1 MLPRLDLVAAYQR
14 RGLAGGLNP
23 DAMNLNGAP
32 PVLPPPV
39 SGGTGRSFGTIGENQ
54 FPDASVGL
62 SFSLPIGNRTA
73 KANLA
78 IAKSR
83 VSQANVGITA
93 AEQSVG
99 AEVRN
104 AVFSLETAS
113 QRIEAARA
121 SREAA
126 EIQLGAEEERFKAGL
141 STNFLVLTRQN
152 DLTLARVTE
161 TDALTDYRKAETAL
175 ARATGVLLEQ
185 RHIQIEA
192 PAGRSAPGDGLTH

>member
-1 MLPRLDLVAAYQR
+1 M
-14 RGLAGGLNP
+14 NP
-23 DAMNLNGAP
+23 DATNFNGQPAT
-32 PVLPPPV
+32 VPPPLA
-39 SGGTGRSFGTIGENQ
+39 GGTGRSLGTIGENQ

-83 VSQANVGITA
+83 LSQADVGITA
-93 AEQSVG
+93 ARQEIG

-104 AVFSLETAS
+104 AVFSLETAR

-126 EIQLGAEEERFKAGL
+126 ETQLSAEEERFKAGM

-152 DLTLARVTE
+152 DLTNARVTE
-161 TDALTDYRKAETAL
+161 TAALTDYRKAETEL
-175 ARATGVLLEQ
+175 ARATGALLGE
-185 RHIQIEA
+185 RHVAIEE
-192 PAGRSAPGDGLTH
+192 PQSGNPSDNKSPR